1 LHADV
6 ADQIDM
12 SKQIITREKL
22 TFTNQ
27 HGEELAG
34 LLELPEAE
42 PLAYALFAHCFTC
55 SKHIGAASR
64 VSRALA
70 SRGVGVLRF
79 DFTGLGNSEG
89 DFANT
94 NFTSNVQD
102 LVSAASAIQ
111 QRFRAPDLLI
121 GHSLG
126 GAAVL
131 VAASQLPNI
140 RGVVTIAA
148 PSDPAHVTHLFA
160 RHHQAIHEEG
170 FAEVNLA
177 GRQFTITRQ
186 FLEDITE
193 QSLLGD
199 LRAMHK
205 ALLVMHSPN
214 DEIVEIEH
222 ARHIFEAANYPK
234 SFHSLDGADH
244 LLSQPE
250 DADYAAEVITT
261 WAGRYIVGPDK
272 ELKA

>member
-1 LHADV
+1 MKTTEDLQEAFAGESQANRKYLAFAKKAD
-6 ADQIDM
+6 
-12 SKQIITREKL
+12 
-22 TFTNQ
+22 
-27 HGEELAG
+27 
-34 LLELPEAE
+34 
-42 PLAYALFAHCFTC
+42 
-55 SKHIGAASR
+55 
-64 VSRALA
+64 
-70 SRGVGVLRF
+70 
-79 DFTGLGNSEG
+79 
-89 DFANT
+89 
-94 NFTSNVQD
+94 
-102 LVSAASAIQ
+102 
-111 QRFRAPDLLI
+111 
-121 GHSLG
+121 
-126 GAAVL
+126 
-131 VAASQLPNI
+131 
-140 RGVVTIAA
+140 
-148 PSDPAHVTHLFA
+148 
-160 RHHQAIHEEG
+160 EEG